1 MLQILLLL
9 HCFWCICPHVSV
21 MNSGDLPTLIH
32 PECAL
37 QRREHD
43 RVKASV
49 LLHCWGAETLRRLCS
64 VFSVWYP
71 PNPPVSP
78 AASALQP
85 PSPGLQLRWRPW
97 LLLAIQ
103 ARTWLFISAALA
115 ALWNPLLRD
124 TCLAQPFTLCLLIED
139 CSNAPC
145 KNATSFNS

>member
-85 PSPGLQLRWRPW
+85 PSPGLQLRWRPS
-97 LLLAIQ
+97 LLLANLAVHLCCAGGAVESSS
-103 ARTWLFISAALA
+103 ARHLPCSAIH
-115 ALWNPLLRD
+115 PL
-124 TCLAQPFTLCLLIED
+124 
-139 CSNAPC
+139 S
-145 KNATSFNS
+145 SH